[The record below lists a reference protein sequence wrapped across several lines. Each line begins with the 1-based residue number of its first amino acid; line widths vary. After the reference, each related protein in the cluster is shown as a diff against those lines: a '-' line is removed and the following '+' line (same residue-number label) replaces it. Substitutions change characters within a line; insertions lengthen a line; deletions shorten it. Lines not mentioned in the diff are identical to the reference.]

1 MNRCLWLTLAAAL
14 SLAACK
20 QQEAQENSEAQTQE
34 APTPQT
40 QPAKAGELSEAFVEQ
55 ADLPVKEDFEEE
67 AQQKIDEDNLESQID
82 ALEREIA
89 DDKE

>member
-14 SLAACK
+14 ALAACK
-20 QQEAQENSEAQTQE
+20 KQETEQKTETQTSEAQ
-34 APTPQT
+34 APQA
-40 QPAKAGELSEAFVEQ
+40 QPAKAAELSEAAIEQ

-82 ALEREIA
+82 ALEQEIA
-89 DDKE
+89 ADKE